1 MFYLKIYVIIPSFC
15 DKENTII
22 DRIPIKQWEM
32 ALEFNKYAYVFV
44 PGSRLYFRRSDKY

>member
-22 DRIPIKQWEM
+22 DRIPIKQW
-32 ALEFNKYAYVFV
+32 ATSQEFNKYAYVFV
-44 PGSRLYFRRSDKY
+44 PGFRSFFKRRDNY